1 MPKSLTMTMDRI
13 RFSCKIITVS
23 GSGFHKIDL
32 CTAQISMYI
41 TAYCLSGLDP
51 DRRTTKHT

>member
-13 RFSCKIITVS
+13 RFSCKIITV
-23 GSGFHKIDL
+23 SGFHKIDL

-41 TAYCLSGLDP
+41 TAYCLSGLDS